1 MNRVFLPGLR
11 VIILAA
17 GFSSRLGRAKALAR
31 VNGITLLR
39 RTLQVVAALNPAQI
53 FVVVPRNAASYRIET
68 GGIAAS
74 FIVNTRRD
82 EGLSSS
88 VRRGVAKARFSS
100 ALLLL
105 PVDLSDL
112 KVRELARLVA
122 RWRAVPRRV
131 AARRI
136 GARRSGGRGATPI
149 ILPRRFY
156 ASAQR
161 ISGDA
166 GLRDLVSQLP
176 AECRVLVDLPSADRD
191 IDTPRDLEAARR
203 RFRRGC

>member
-1 MNRVFLPGLR
+1 MNRVFLPGPR

-17 GFSSRLGRAKALAR
+17 GFSSRLGQPKALAR
-31 VNGITLLR
+31 VNGVTLLR
-39 RTLQVVAALNPAQI
+39 RTLQVVAELKPAQI
-53 FVVVPRNAASYRIET
+53 LVVVPRNAASYRIEAA
-68 GGIAAS
+68 GIAAT
-74 FIVNTRRD
+74 FIVNTRRA

-105 PVDLSDL
+105 PVDLADL

-131 AARRI
+131 AARRV
-136 GARRSGGRGATPI
+136 GGRGATPI

-156 ASAQR
+156 ARAQR
-161 ISGDA
+161 ISGDT
-166 GLRDLVSQLP
+166 GLRDLLSELP
-176 AECRVLVDLPSADRD
+176 AESRVLVDLPSADRD

-203 RFRRGC
+203 RFRRG